1 MSNYLMV
8 QLLTNHLGDDT
19 APVIL
24 LAHGAGAPPT
34 SWFMEQVATALAARE
49 IGVARF
55 AFGYMAQREADG
67 KRRPP
72 PPVRVLE
79 DEMRAALL
87 ELQYSLAAGRR
98 IFIGGKSLGGRVA
111 TLVADPL
118 FADGAI
124 AGVVCLGYP
133 FHPAGNSQSLRTA
146 HLEHLTCPTLIVQGT
161 RDPLGTRD
169 DAAGYTL
176 SGAIKLHW
184 LDDGDH
190 DLKPRVRSGHTHDG
204 HIAAAA
210 DAIAAFATA
219 RAVA

>member
-1 MSNYLMV
+1 MR
-8 QLLTNHLGDDT
+8 
-19 APVIL
+19 
-24 LAHGAGAPPT
+24 LATWRNARQTVSGARRRRSASLKTRCARRSWSCSLRSPSAGA
-34 SWFMEQVATALAARE
+34 SLSAASHS
-49 IGVARF
+49 V
-55 AFGYMAQREADG
+55 
-67 KRRPP
+67 
-72 PPVRVLE
+72 
-79 DEMRAALL
+79 
-87 ELQYSLAAGRR
+87 
-98 IFIGGKSLGGRVA
+98 GGVA
-111 TLVADPL
+111 TLAADPL